1 MRFTQ
6 IRNTY
11 VYFLQCSSEIV
22 LFTEWRHE
30 GSAADQMEEL
40 SDGVKKD
47 LSLYDECAC
56 QIKDNL
62 IMFTGSSFNLT
73 DYIMACASELDVYVS
88 EIVMILLYWIFV
100 LICLFFCLNKL
111 CCHTVN
117 SSFLCKKL
125 QHGSQLRRG
134 QAFLEYL
141 CFFLFFNEVFITV
154 FDLKKKSVFLSLLKQ
169 MNDWKLF
176 SY

>member
-11 VYFLQCSSEIV
+11 HFKSFAMRFKDGFVY
-22 LFTEWRHE
+22 WRHE
-30 GSAADQMEEL
+30 GSTADQMEEL

-73 DYIMACASELDVYVS
+73 DYIMTCGSDQDVFFWNSYYPA
-88 EIVMILLYWIFV
+88 LLNVFN
-100 LICLFFCLNKL
+100 NKP
-111 CCHTVN
+111 CCHTVFTR
-117 SSFLCKKL
+117 FL
-125 QHGSQLRRG
+125 
-134 QAFLEYL
+134 
-141 CFFLFFNEVFITV
+141 VW
-154 FDLKKKSVFLSLLKQ
+154 KKKKNFFTLSHLG
-169 MNDWKLF
+169 LF
-176 SY
+176 DYDENHNHFG